1 MPKKVTQWAGWLKT
15 QQAHMPRLLQ
25 NALSVAPAQAGAQ
38 SEAQLQLSDRQAPS
52 KYEKSN
58 IWFYRKFII
67 FRKM

>member
-38 SEAQLQLSDRQAPS
+38 SEAQLQLSGR
-52 KYEKSN
+52 
-58 IWFYRKFII
+58 
-67 FRKM
+67 